1 MKRIYLIL
9 LPLFFV
15 LTCSAKNGNNAEFQI
30 RHGLLIDS
38 ENPKLTLDLEVML
51 KATIV
56 NNKIQSITIVGYR
69 YLKGI
74 KWTDIE
80 QHFQNQDE
88 DGWVKIKLP
97 AYPFVSTCN
106 SLINA
111 NDTPIATKQILQ
123 RLLKANEELS
133 VEDKL
138 FCLFA
143 LDNYLVVV

>member
-1 MKRIYLIL
+1 MKKIYLIL

-15 LTCSAKNGNNAEFQI
+15 LTCSAQNGNNAEFQI
-30 RHGLLIDS
+30 KHGFLVDS

-51 KATIV
+51 KATMV

-80 QHFQNQDE
+80 QHFENQDE

-97 AYPFVSTCN
+97 GYPFVSTCK

-123 RLLKANEELS
+123 KLLKANEELP
-133 VEDKL
+133 VENKL